1 MWRVELIPS
10 LYIEL
15 LGYAA
20 SFIILVSLTMK
31 SIVKLRW
38 INAAGSA
45 LFVVFAFLTRS
56 APTIVMN
63 LGIIAI
69 DLWYVAKLSRN
80 RKEYQLVKA
89 ERGSAYLEFFY
100 NQHRAEIQDIFGD
113 EVFLEAKGFSYFV
126 CDNEIAGLFAWK
138 ENSTTE
144 CQILIDFVTPR
155 YRDSKIGRY
164 FFEQQLPSFREK
176 GYTHFIYN
184 NVGQK
189 HWKYLEKIGFKHG
202 AMGCFTKEL

>member
-1 MWRVELIPS
+1 MSIIYLN
-10 LYIEL
+10 L
-15 LGYAA
+15 LGYVA
-20 SFIILVSLTMK
+20 SFIILISLTMK

-38 INAAGSA
+38 INAVGSL
-45 LFVVFAFLTRS
+45 LFVVFAFLTNS
-56 APTIVMN
+56 TPTVVMN

-69 DLWYVAKLSRN
+69 DLWFVLRITGSK
-80 RKEYQLVKA
+80 KDYQLVKA

-100 NQHRAEIQDIFGD
+100 QKYQKEICETFGD

-138 ENSTTE
+138 ENTPTE

-155 YRDSKIGRY
+155 FRDTKIGKY
-164 FFEQQLPSFREK
+164 FFMQQLPLFREK
-176 GYTHFIYN
+176 GYTRFVYN

-189 HWKYLEKIGFKHG
+189 HWRYLEQIGFTHG
-202 AMGCFTKEL
+202 TIGCFSKEI